1 MTARKR
7 YLLMFFLVPLSAV
20 PQAIVMPVLGDE
32 NLAFLLL
39 LWVLLGLWCKAASW
53 RWSVA
58 FAVLCAVAMAIPP
71 SPNYFSVSSGEP
83 RFFFVGLGNIRDGLY
98 GAVFFFV
105 FYLAIFWS
113 VAALLSSR
121 RAEKK

>member
-7 YLLMFFLVPLSAV
+7 YFLMIFLVLLSAV
-20 PQAIVMPVLGDE
+20 PQVIVLPILGDE

-53 RWSVA
+53 RWSIAAV
-58 FAVLCAVAMAIPP
+58 VLCAAAMAIPP
-71 SPNYFSVSSGEP
+71 NPNYFSMSSGEP
-83 RFFFVGLGNIRDGLY
+83 RFYFIGLDNILDGLY
-98 GAVFFFV
+98 GIVFFFV

-113 VAALLSSR
+113 VAALLSPSG
-121 RAEKK
+121 AEKQ